1 MERGLYAPP
10 VAPLKRAW
18 YQGALFGRGRA
29 HAERGARTPVRSSAM
44 YTLIAA
50 LVVIV
55 LTIAVPGLFDV
66 EAKWTVLPALVLGI
80 GAYVLLSR
88 RVRQRLE
95 SVNAE
100 AGAEMQKLQAM
111 MQQFAQRPVTPA
123 QRNAALKTA
132 GEHIDRAVEAFK
144 KGLFLEPWQFGV
156 GIQLNGQIG
165 SLLFTKTQL
174 VPDASVAAAI
184 PYLEKARVRG
194 RLASVFAGLWPAWAM
209 LGVAYYKGGKES
221 LPKAKALFEQCLPNA
236 SREAMFWQI
245 YAWILVK
252 EGETDAAISTLA
264 RARDALPNDET
275 VAANLTALQNGKK
288 MSMQA
293 YGDQWYQ
300 FGLEAPTAQMSPAMQ
315 QQMMQ
320 QQMMQQR
327 MAHPRS
333 RPTSKRR

>member
-1 MERGLYAPP
+1 
-10 VAPLKRAW
+10 
-18 YQGALFGRGRA
+18 
-29 HAERGARTPVRSSAM
+29 M

-50 LVVIV
+50 LVVTV

-66 EAKWTVLPALVLGI
+66 EAKWTVLPALVLGV
-80 GAYVLLSR
+80 ATFALLSR
-88 RVRQRLE
+88 RIRQRLE

-100 AGAEMQKLQAM
+100 AAAEMQKLQSM

-123 QRNAALKTA
+123 QRSAALKTA
-132 GEHIDRAVEAFK
+132 SEYIDRAVEAFK
-144 KGLFLEPWQFGV
+144 KGLFLQPWQFGV

-174 VPDASVAAAI
+174 VPDAPVAAAI

-194 RLASVFAGLWPAWAM
+194 RLATIFAGLWPAWAM
-209 LGVAYYKGGKES
+209 LGVAYYKSGKDG
-221 LPKAKALFEQCLPNA
+221 LPKAKALFEQCLPSA
-236 SREAMFWQI
+236 SREGMFWQI

-252 EGETDAAISTLA
+252 EGESEAAIAVLA
-264 RARDALPNDET
+264 RAREALPSDES

-300 FGLEAPTAQMSPAMQ
+300 FGLEAPTAQMTPGMQ